1 MSDEIKNE
9 LVEEIETVEP
19 LVEEEEVEE
28 IRPNMFTKKEF
39 NRLERNNDV
48 RDMMI
53 HKLMENGQVPDD
65 PRKIRLLKEIMVE
78 QDTSIHQVVG
88 AKLKSKE
95 LDSDS
100 KYKSAALEL
109 LASIKPHT
117 ESSESGRNL
126 EFKEGLSTNYTPV
139 PGQMDQGV
147 IPINPDDIIE

>member
-1 MSDEIKNE
+1 MKNE

-19 LVEEEEVEE
+19 LVEEVEEVEE

-95 LDSDS
+95 LDTDS

-109 LASIKPHT
+109 LASIKPHSDSNDGVR
-117 ESSESGRNL
+117 EL
-126 EFKEGLSTNYTPV
+126 EFKEGLASSYAPV

-147 IPINPDDIIE
+147 VPINPDDIIE